1 MQLWC
6 NPFFLLY
13 SMFKLAYTTT
23 QYCYFFNHAR
33 RHVSSSFY
41 NSYGTI
47 QKFQNRD
54 KICANSKLLSQ
65 KTAAHENFVK
75 TLLSRKIISTTFRQ
89 CENCENLLL
98 SFRKKIVK
106 LFSRNIF
113 QVRVNFSFFHTV
125 HMWSSIQNEKRSLLL
140 TAES

>member
-1 MQLWC
+1 MNTVIDHRIKNC
-6 NPFFLLY
+6 NFDVIHFLLY

-125 HMWSSIQNEKRSLLL
+125 HM
-140 TAES
+140 

>member
-1 MQLWC
+1 
-6 NPFFLLY
+6 
-13 SMFKLAYTTT
+13 MFKLAYTTT

-125 HMWSSIQNEKRSLLL
+125 HM
-140 TAES
+140 

>member
-1 MQLWC
+1 MNTVIDHRIKNC
-6 NPFFLLY
+6 NFDVIHFLLY

-125 HMWSSIQNEKRSLLL
+125 HTLKITEI
-140 TAES
+140 